1 MSVEGGRQRL
11 YIALKEFQIKWQVS
25 ENMWKDQVSRS
36 LKKKYVEPL
45 ETGGKSAIQA
55 MEVMRDLIV
64 RIRKDCSDPN
74 SFQ

>member
-11 YIALKEFQIKWQVS
+11 YIALKEFQIKWQES

-36 LKKKYVEPL
+36 LNKKYVEPL
-45 ETGGKSAIQA
+45 EIGGKSAIQA
-55 MEVMRDLIV
+55 MEVMRDLIA

>member
-11 YIALKEFQIKWQVS
+11 YIALKEFQIKWQES

-45 ETGGKSAIQA
+45 EIGGKSAIQA

-64 RIRKDCSDPN
+64 RIRKDCGDPN

>member
-11 YIALKEFQIKWQVS
+11 YIALKEFQIKWQES

-36 LKKKYVEPL
+36 LNKKYVEPL
-45 ETGGKSAIQA
+45 EIGGKSAIQA